1 MVDFCGQLILLYS
14 TYFLMADLY
23 IRLKIVGRL
32 FVYVVADFLIYV
44 MADLLTEIQVYVNQT

>member
-1 MVDFCGQLILLYS
+1 MVDFCGQLILLCS

-32 FVYVVADFLIYV
+32 FVYMVADFLIYV
-44 MADLLTEIQVYVNQT
+44 MADLLTEI